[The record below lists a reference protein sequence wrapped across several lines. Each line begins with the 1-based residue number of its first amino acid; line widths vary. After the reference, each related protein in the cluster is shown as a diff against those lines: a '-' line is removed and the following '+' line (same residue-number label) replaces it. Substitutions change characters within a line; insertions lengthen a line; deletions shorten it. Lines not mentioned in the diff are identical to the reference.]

1 MHNRIQALKANFE
14 SNFDGFIIF
23 DQANMQT
30 NQIHMLYLTDFLG
43 AAALLAPIEGENVL
57 FVYSV
62 NYEAAKTEAKNCRV
76 ELIKRGEDLIK
87 KLAEHVRNLKLKKL
101 GFDTMSVLTYQKF
114 SKILKHTTRL
124 EAKSE
129 YVWHLR
135 RVKDGGELR
144 KMRKAAELT
153 VQGMQTAYEAIKTG
167 LREYEIAAEIEYTMR
182 AHGSYGVAFDTIVA
196 SGPRS
201 AYPSGGCGE
210 RKLKNGDLVVVDIGA
225 TYKNYRGDMTR
236 TFVVGKPSSK
246 QKKIYAI
253 VKTAQEKAFQKIRNG
268 AKAAEPDVVARGI
281 IERAGYIEYF
291 VHGLGHG
298 IGLEV
303 HEQPVLNPTSK
314 DVLKA
319 GNVVTDEP
327 GIYIVG
333 LGGFRIEDTVLV
345 KKDKAERLT
354 EGLYVL
360 KKS

>member
-1 MHNRIQALKANFE
+1 MLKNRIKALKTAFRKE
-14 SNFDGFIIF
+14 FDGYLI
-23 DQANMQT
+23 T
-30 NQIHMLYLTDFLG
+30 NPFNMLYFTELLG
-43 AAALLAPIEGENVL
+43 AADSLGAIAMLVPSEDESILYIYG
-57 FVYSV
+57 V
-62 NYEAAKTEAKNCRV
+62 NYEWANAEAKNCKV
-76 ELIKRGEDLIK
+76 ELIKSGENGVKNIAD
-87 KLAEHVRNLKLKKL
+87 HVKSHKLKKL
-101 GFDTMSVLTYQKF
+101 GFDTMNIEAYQKF
-114 SKILKHTTRL
+114 DKALRNTKL
-124 EAKSE
+124 EARSE
-129 YVWHLR
+129 YIWNLR
-135 RVKDGGELR
+135 RVKDEDELK

-153 VQGMQTAYEAIKTG
+153 VGGMQAAYEAIKAG
-167 LREYEIAAEIEYTMR
+167 LREYEVAAEIEYTMR
-182 AHGSYGVAFDTIVA
+182 THGSYGVAFDTIVA

-201 AYPSGGCGE
+201 AYPHGGCGE
-210 RKLKNGDLVVVDIGA
+210 RKLKHRDLVVVDIGA

-268 AKAAEPDVVARGI
+268 AKAAEPDVAARGI
-281 IERAGYIEYF
+281 IERAGYIKYF

-303 HEQPVLNPTSK
+303 HEQPVLNPISK

-327 GIYIVG
+327 GVYIVG
-333 LGGFRIEDTVLV
+333 FGGFRIEDTVLV